1 MAVDVK
7 TPFQASL
14 SGVDALGQQSF
25 GNEST
30 LNSLRQQKMYETASA
45 DAAKAAQKYNTAL
58 SNQASLSVTQTGGGV
73 EYSSNFTSGG
83 GSGGGGG
90 NYAADF
96 SGSGKVNT
104 AARQGAISAAS
115 KYIGTPYSWGGGSL
129 KGPSRGI
136 GRGARTVGFDCS
148 GLVRYAYAQVG
159 KSMPRHSSAQFAMGK
174 RTSVNNLRPGDL
186 VGRPGHIAIYIG
198 NGKILEAPSTGKH
211 VRVMS
216 MKSSGM
222 TDARGWFGI
231 RVRFKGE

>member
-58 SNQASLSVTQTGGGV
+58 SNQASLSVTQTGGGI
-73 EYSSNFTSGG
+73 EYSNNFGG
-83 GSGGGGG
+83 AGG
-90 NYAADF
+90 YAADF

-186 VGRPGHIAIYIG
+186 IGRPGHIVIYIG

-216 MKSSGM
+216 MRSRGIS
-222 TDARGWFGI
+222 DSRGWFGI
-231 RVRFKGE
+231 RVRFSGE